1 MAELPARRLQS
12 LASRP
17 ATLVRRL
24 GLGAATTSSTSRVP
38 RPLEWDQFE
47 PVDVDAGTIWISRQ
61 DQVMRPFMQKA
72 GSWEPEE
79 GALLRSLLRP
89 GERFL
94 DIGAN
99 VGYFSV
105 LLAKAVP
112 GITVDA
118 VEPDPD
124 NIRALEF
131 NLWVNRVEAQVW
143 PVALDDN
150 DRHLLLSGN
159 QTNLGDLRCGR
170 VAVSSNGSE
179 PHATVDVLTQWAVPA
194 ASGNELFAGRSFD
207 VIKIDVQGWE
217 FAVIDGLTEVL
228 DRSPGI
234 RIVAEF
240 QPGILR
246 SQHRVPAELLASYRA
261 SGYRIR
267 CLVADR
273 LVERSDAQIV
283 ELCDAAG
290 SVGSVILLLER

>member
-112 GITVDA
+112 GITIDA
-118 VEPDPD
+118 VEPDP
-124 NIRALEF
+124 NNVRALEF
-131 NLWVNRVEAQVW
+131 NLWVNRVVARVW
-143 PVALDDN
+143 PRRAR
-150 DRHLLLSGN
+150 RHRPPPDAVRQSDELGRPPGQPDSGK
-159 QTNLGDLRCGR
+159 RRWC
-170 VAVSSNGSE
+170 
-179 PHATVDVLTQWAVPA
+179 VLHL
-194 ASGNELFAGRSFD
+194 N
-207 VIKIDVQGWE
+207 
-217 FAVIDGLTEVL
+217 
-228 DRSPGI
+228 
-234 RIVAEF
+234 
-240 QPGILR
+240 
-246 SQHRVPAELLASYRA
+246 
-261 SGYRIR
+261 
-267 CLVADR
+267 
-273 LVERSDAQIV
+273 
-283 ELCDAAG
+283 
-290 SVGSVILLLER
+290 